1 MSIPYSNLSR
11 EAKDEANRLH
21 RLRRAVARAA
31 RDLAKEQRA
40 EARRQELAA
49 MPPEA
54 KRTEK
59 ARRDM
64 VHAAHREMKRGP
76 TLTESQVARARQLVE
91 IAAYRAKKVCA
102 PEKTGMYQGKLRVER
117 YG

>member
-1 MSIPYSNLSR
+1 MNTPYSNLSR
-11 EAKDEANRLH
+11 EEKDEANRLR

-31 RDLAKEQRA
+31 RDLAKDQRA

-49 MPPEA
+49 MTPEA

-59 ARRDM
+59 MRRDM
-64 VHAAHREMKRGP
+64 VNAAHREMKRGP

-91 IAAYRAKKVCA
+91 IAAYRAKNACA
-102 PEKTGMYQGKLRVER
+102 PVKTEMYQGRLVI